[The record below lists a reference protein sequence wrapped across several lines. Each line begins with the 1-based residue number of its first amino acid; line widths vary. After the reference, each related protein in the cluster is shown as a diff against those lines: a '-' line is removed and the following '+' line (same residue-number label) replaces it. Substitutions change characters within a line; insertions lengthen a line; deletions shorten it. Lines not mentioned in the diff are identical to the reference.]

1 MENALISHLYL
12 LFIIKIA
19 DGMDLIYVLDAM
31 SDCSNRLWTSLYMNP
46 TTIKKVQYKKMNRA
60 LIVPV
65 HHSIKYL
72 KFGVFKKA
80 TGDFCKTSTSTFIFG
95 WGLADGKIL
104 RDSNSKETLR
114 LYF

>member
-31 SDCSNRLWTSLYMNP
+31 SDYSNRLWTYSYMNP

-60 LIVPV
+60 LIG
-65 HHSIKYL
+65 SCSSLNYL

-80 TGDFCKTSTSTFIFG
+80 TGDFYKSSTSTFIFD
-95 WGLADGKIL
+95 WGLTDEKFL